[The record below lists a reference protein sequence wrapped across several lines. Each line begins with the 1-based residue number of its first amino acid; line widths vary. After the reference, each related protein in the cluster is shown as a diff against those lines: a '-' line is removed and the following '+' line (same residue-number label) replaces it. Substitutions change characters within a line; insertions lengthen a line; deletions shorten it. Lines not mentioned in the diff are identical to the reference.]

1 MSVSPPSGNFPRY
14 VTEEQY
20 ESDMKDQSEIIQVQ
34 RKQIATSRE
43 RHDISDRRHS
53 KNEADIKKIQNQF
66 RTLHNAVLGSERP
79 NSRNQ
84 PAKAEI
90 KKIKEIRGGMTNPR
104 PTIVFED
111 DESVNVWNYRAPFG
125 NAVGNWKPGDPVA
138 MTRNVGGN
146 GIDPDRV
153 TNLEQFNPRT
163 NEYEAVDGN
172 KKGCPIL

>member
-1 MSVSPPSGNFPRY
+1 MTSPTSSPRY
-14 VTEEQY
+14 VTIDQY
-20 ESDMKDQSEIIQVQ
+20 EDDKKTQNKKSSIQD
-34 RKQIATSRE
+34 SRIE
-43 RHDISDRRHS
+43 ASMQMHVESDRRHNRS
-53 KNEADIKKIQNQF
+53 DLRQKNTERQVQ
-66 RTLHNAVLGSERP
+66 TLYNAVLGSERP
-79 NSRNQ
+79 SSRNQ
-84 PAKAEI
+84 PLKAEI

-111 DESVNVWNYRAPFG
+111 DDSVNVWNYRAPFG